1 MDSEI
6 IDLSDEPEIIDLDD
20 VDDPIEISDDEEDS
34 LKRKLDSDNESQPQK
49 KRKIESEIARTT
61 FEVNE
66 PNKL

>member
-49 KRKIESEIARTT
+49 KKNRE
-61 FEVNE
+61 
-66 PNKL
+66 